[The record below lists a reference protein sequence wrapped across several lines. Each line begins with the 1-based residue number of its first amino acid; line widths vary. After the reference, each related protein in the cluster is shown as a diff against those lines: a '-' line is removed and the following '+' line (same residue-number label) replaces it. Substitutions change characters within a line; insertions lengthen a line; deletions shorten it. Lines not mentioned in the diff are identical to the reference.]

1 MLSKK
6 ILNKG
11 QVVIPKAI
19 RDLLGIQ
26 EGDKV
31 FIDVE
36 GNRIRLEKKHDVV
49 GKLREISQKH
59 KVDISMKEI
68 KEVLSQR
75 HGG

>member
-36 GNRIRLEKKHDVV
+36 GNRIRLEKEHDVV